1 MMPMIVDFPI
11 LSFVKS
17 TTLQPF
23 YNLLSVSISMV
34 NIKHI
39 FTLLILFYYLF
50 ILYYA
55 NVFNVELNVLKI
67 STVIKKKKTYNSD
80 NGRYQKN
87 FKY

>member
-11 LSFVKS
+11 LSFVKC

-67 STVIKKKKTYNSD
+67 STVIKKKKD
-80 NGRYQKN
+80 VQ
-87 FKY
+87 F